1 MRIQPSDKS
10 LGVEP
15 ASPAQPETAVSRS
28 KSTGA
33 DRVELSALSQTAA
46 GLAPQRL
53 DEIQASVH
61 AGTYEANA
69 AEVARR
75 IVNFYLI
82 PVK

>member
-15 ASPAQPETAVSRS
+15 ASPAQPDTAASRS

-33 DRVELSALSQTAA
+33 DRVELSSLSQAAA
-46 GLAPQRL
+46 GPAPQRL
-53 DEIQASVH
+53 EAIQASVQ

-69 AEVARR
+69 SEVARS
-75 IVNFYLI
+75 IVDFYLI

>member
-1 MRIQPSDKS
+1 
-10 LGVEP
+10 V
-15 ASPAQPETAVSRS
+15 AS
-28 KSTGA
+28 
-33 DRVELSALSQTAA
+33 

-69 AEVARR
+69 ADVARR
-75 IVNFYLI
+75 IVDFYLI

>member
-15 ASPAQPETAVSRS
+15 ASPAQPDTAAARS
-28 KSTGA
+28 KSAGA
-33 DRVELSALSQTAA
+33 DRVELSALSQVAA

-53 DEIQASVH
+53 DEIQARFKG
-61 AGTYEANA
+61 GTYEANA
-69 AEVARR
+69 ADVARR
-75 IVNFYLI
+75 IVDFYLI

>member
-15 ASPAQPETAVSRS
+15 ASPAQPDTAAARS
-28 KSTGA
+28 KSAGA

-53 DEIQASVH
+53 EEIQASVH

>member
-15 ASPAQPETAVSRS
+15 ASPAQPDTAGSRS
-28 KSTGA
+28 KATGS
-33 DRVELSALSQTAA
+33 DRVELSNLSQGAA

-53 DEIQASVH
+53 EEIHASVQG
-61 AGTYEANA
+61 GTYQANA
-69 AEVARR
+69 SDVARR
-75 IVNFYLI
+75 IVDFYLI

>member
-15 ASPAQPETAVSRS
+15 ASPAQPDTAAARS
-28 KSTGA
+28 KSAGA

-46 GLAPQRL
+46 GLAPPRPE
-53 DEIQASVH
+53 EIQASVH

-69 AEVARR
+69 AERGGR
-75 IVNFYLI
+75 IVSYYLI

>member
-15 ASPAQPETAVSRS
+15 ASPAQPDTAAARS
-28 KSTGA
+28 TPAGA
-33 DRVELSALSQTAA
+33 DRVELSSLSQVAS

-69 AEVARR
+69 ADVARR
-75 IVNFYLI
+75 IVDFYLI

>member
-15 ASPAQPETAVSRS
+15 ASPAQPDTAAARS

-33 DRVELSALSQTAA
+33 DRVELSALSRTAA
-46 GLAPQRL
+46 GLAPQRME
-53 DEIQASVH
+53 EIQTKVH

>member
-15 ASPAQPETAVSRS
+15 ASPAQPDSAAARP
-28 KSTGA
+28 KSAGA
-33 DRVELSALSQTAA
+33 DRVELSALSQSAA
-46 GLAPQRL
+46 GLGPQRL
-53 DEIQASVH
+53 EEIQASVH

-69 AEVARR
+69 ADVARQ